1 MQETAPI
8 IEPAVSAPTS
18 GQHLSHNEDQL
29 SQEIKL
35 LWSAHAKTKNE
46 TRQSRQELTKLR
58 AELGNQLNQ
67 FKTLLVRTGR
77 SGGWSAF
84 LREQNIPRTTA
95 ERYIEKHE
103 RLLQPSN
110 CPSGTVT
117 HTSIDS
123 VDELIKKLCPKLV
136 RHLTTPEAVY
146 QFFKEIISE
155 FPMATVEFTSRGF
168 EVLQPESKDMSDD
181 AHVPAGAMPTNV

>member
-8 IEPAVSAPTS
+8 IEPALSAPTS
-18 GQHLSHNEDQL
+18 GHHLSHNEDQL

-58 AELGNQLNQ
+58 RELGKQLCQ
-67 FKTLLVRTGR
+67 FKSLLVRTGR

-84 LREQNIPRTTA
+84 LRDQNIPRTTA

-117 HTSIDS
+117 GLSTDS
-123 VDELIKKLCPKLV
+123 VAELIKKLRPRLI

-146 QFFKEIISE
+146 KFFTEIISE
-155 FPMATVEFTSRGF
+155 FPLATVEFTSRGF
-168 EVLQPESKDMSDD
+168 EVLQPENKDTSDD
-181 AHVPAGAMPTNV
+181 AHVPAEAMPKNV